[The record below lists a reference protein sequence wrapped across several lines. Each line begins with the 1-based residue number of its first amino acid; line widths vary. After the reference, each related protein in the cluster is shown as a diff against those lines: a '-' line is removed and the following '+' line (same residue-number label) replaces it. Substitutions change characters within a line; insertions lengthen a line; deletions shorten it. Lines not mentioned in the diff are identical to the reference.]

1 MVLFLEHLIINV
13 NKIQM
18 NGKVVVGLNGG
29 RA

>member
-13 NKIQM
+13 NKSQM

-29 RA
+29 RV